1 MKYLKALPNKLTKN
15 VVSYKGKL
23 NNYYSMSII
32 GLKLTQVHPL
42 LKTFHE
48 MERFC
53 SNPSRSYSPTLQNSF
68 EQDPKERNEHI
79 ELDWQY
85 QTNCSNERNA
95 YLILVSTILIIACF
109 LFSKWH
115 CWSLLHMIIHG
126 RKVKTRGKRSGQ
138 GCLNKKKSTCKIWVS
153 FKQT

>member
-1 MKYLKALPNKLTKN
+1 MNQHARSKYNIPIGMHACANLLAPIKSQTKTRDHHQLRGLFSRWQPLKCIDMKYLKALPNTLTKN

-23 NNYYSMSII
+23 NNYSSMSII

-68 EQDPKERNEHI
+68 EQDPKERNEHV
-79 ELDWQY
+79 EPDWQY
-85 QTNCSNERNA
+85 QT
-95 YLILVSTILIIACF
+95 LTLTL
-109 LFSKWH
+109 
-115 CWSLLHMIIHG
+115 
-126 RKVKTRGKRSGQ
+126 T
-138 GCLNKKKSTCKIWVS
+138 
-153 FKQT
+153 

>member
-1 MKYLKALPNKLTKN
+1 MLCHIF
-15 VVSYKGKL
+15 KGKL
-23 NNYYSMSII
+23 NNYYSVSII
-32 GLKLTQVHPL
+32 ELKLTQIHPL

-68 EQDPKERNEHI
+68 EQVPKERNEHV

-95 YLILVSTILIIACF
+95 CLILVSTIKIIAFF
-109 LFSKWH
+109 LFSKRH
-115 CWSLLHMIIHG
+115 CWSFFCILME
-126 RKVKTRGKRSGQ
+126 GK
-138 GCLNKKKSTCKIWVS
+138 
-153 FKQT
+153 